1 MSPANA
7 PSSRVMAISELL
19 KTESNIQLV
28 VNAADLKEFAVTIME
43 AAKKEAEAA
52 KKPEKWLTRFEC
64 AKMFGISTNTL
75 WRWQRDGY
83 LVPNKVGRKNLY
95 KLSEVEKMMNGE
107 TNENRK
113 EA

>member
-7 PSSRVMAISELL
+7 PSTRVMAISELL
-19 KTESNIQLV
+19 KTESSIQLV
-28 VNAADLKEFAVTIME
+28 VNVADLKEFALAIME
-43 AAKKEAEAA
+43 EAKKEALAE
-52 KKPEKWLTRFEC
+52 KEPEKWLTRFEC

-95 KLSEVEKMMNGE
+95 KLSEVEKLMNGE
-107 TNENRK
+107 TNENGK